1 MLLVGT
7 YSSIG
12 WAIEHVPDNNAISL
26 PPSAPIA
33 ESADSAVVRWLRQ
46 NWGIK
51 TTTNNSVVLLQTGT
65 EKFEDMFKAIKAAR
79 HSIHM
84 EYFNLRNDSISNCL
98 FEILERKVA
107 EGVQVRVL
115 FDWFGNSSN
124 NRPLNSH
131 HLEALRQKGI
141 DIRVFD
147 PMKFPYINH
156 VWHRDHRKIV
166 VIDGVVAYTGGM
178 NVADYYLTGT
188 KQVGEWHDLHMRV
201 EGDIVG
207 DLQSVFLRIWNKTS
221 RQNISGP
228 EYYPG
233 YRDATALFP
242 MLRQDQDSTRGHKLI
257 GMVNREPHSATGK
270 LMWNTFVKLIDSA
283 NSRIQIINPYFTLN
297 RPVNKAL
304 KRAIKRGVRVEIMIS
319 ENSDIPITPRV
330 AEKMAYKLMKHG
342 AEVYIFQGGFHHTK
356 IMMID
361 DAVAFA
367 GSANLDNRSLGLDY
381 ECNLLIADRPT
392 TAHFVS
398 LFERD
403 KSKRCYTLTREV
415 WKKRSRY
422 TRFLCWL
429 YQIFK
434 PFL

>member
-1 MLLVGT
+1 MLLIGT
-7 YSSIG
+7 CSSTG
-12 WAIEHVPDNNAISL
+12 WAFEHDSGEDTL
-26 PPSAPIA
+26 HLQPSASIS
-33 ESADSAVVRWLRQ
+33 ESADSAVVRWLNQ
-46 NWGIK
+46 NWGVK
-51 TTTNNSVVLLQTGT
+51 FSANNRVVLLSTGT

-124 NRPLNSH
+124 NRPLKSR

-141 DIRVFD
+141 DIRIFD
-147 PMKFPYINH
+147 PMAFPFVNH
-156 VWHRDHRKIV
+156 AWHRDHRKIV

-178 NVADYYLTGT
+178 NVADYYLNGT

-207 DLQSVFLRIWNKTS
+207 ELQSVFLRIWNKTS
-221 RQNISGP
+221 GQSISGP

-233 YRDATALFP
+233 YRDAAALFP
-242 MLRQDQDSTRGHKLI
+242 DLRQDTDPSAGKKLV
-257 GMVNREPHSATGK
+257 GMVNREPHSPTGK
-270 LMWNTFVKLIDSA
+270 LMWKTFVKLIDSA
-283 NSRIQIINPYFTLN
+283 NRRIQIINPYFTLN
-297 RPVNKAL
+297 RPVSKAL
-304 KRAIKRGVRVEIMIS
+304 KRAIKRGVKVEIMIS
-319 ENSDIPITPRV
+319 ENSDIPITPRI
-330 AEKMAYKLMKHG
+330 AEKMAYKLMKRG
-342 AEVYIFQGGFHHTK
+342 AEVYVFQGGFHHTK

-381 ECNLLIADRPT
+381 ECNLLIADKPT
-392 TAHFVS
+392 TAQFTS

-403 KSKRCYTLTREV
+403 KSQRCYRLTREV
-415 WKKRSRY
+415 WKKRPCF
-422 TRFLCWL
+422 TRFLCWFYL
-429 YQIFK
+429 IFK
-434 PFL
+434 PFV